1 MGIAN
6 SDFPTIWIITFI
18 YSGWDESGKPW
29 QTVLLPYT
37 ANSQR
42 PKIRHQTAVLWSLVS
57 ALVLS
62 RLDYGSATL
71 AGLPTYLLNRLQ
83 SVLNAAAWLVHS
95 ARKHD
100 HVTHLLYASYIGY
113 GCDNGLITSLQS
125 SSSAAWTVR
134 RHHTS
139 PRDFNAWQK
148 LMHEGLYDR
157 RRRTPRG
164 TTHASLDHRRSRL
177 PSGRL
182 ASLELA
188 SADRHVAAVT
198 TRVQATTE
206 DCAVCSLLQQA
217 THFCAASSD
226 SDNYCTVSQQSID
239 FTPP

>member
-1 MGIAN
+1 MDNHIHLFWMG
-6 SDFPTIWIITFI
+6 WI
-18 YSGWDESGKPW
+18 W
-29 QTVLLPYT
+29 QTVANCLLPYT

-100 HVTHLLYASYIGY
+100 HVTPLLRELHWLRMRQRIDYKHAV
-113 GCDNGLITSLQS
+113 LIFHCLY
-125 SSSAAWTVR
+125 TVR

-139 PRDFNAWQK
+139 PRDFSAWQK
-148 LMHEGLYDR
+148 LMHEGISDR
-157 RRRTPRG
+157 RRRTRLWYHPRV
-164 TTHASLDHRRSRL
+164 ALDHRWSRL
-177 PSGRL
+177 LSGRF

-188 SADRHVAAVT
+188 SDDCHVAAVT
-198 TRVQATTE
+198 AKRQLKTVLFARCYTVKCHT
-206 DCAVCSLLQQA
+206 LLRRDPVFW
-217 THFCAASSD
+217 FC
-226 SDNYCTVSQQSID
+226 
-239 FTPP
+239 

>member
-42 PKIRHQTAVLWSLVS
+42 PKICHQTAVLWSLVS

-100 HVTHLLYASYIGY
+100 HVTPLLRELHWLRMRQRIDYKLAVLIFHCLY
-113 GCDNGLITSLQS
+113 GQAPPYLTEGLQRV
-125 SSSAAWTVR
+125 ANVDAR
-134 RHHTS
+134 RHLRSASTNAH
-139 PRDFNAWQK
+139 PRVARPPTIAPSQWP
-148 LMHEGLYDR
+148 
-157 RRRTPRG
+157 PRESG
-164 TTHASLDHRRSRL
+164 TCFH
-177 PSGRL
+177 
-182 ASLELA
+182 
-188 SADRHVAAVT
+188 
-198 TRVQATTE
+198 
-206 DCAVCSLLQQA
+206 
-217 THFCAASSD
+217 
-226 SDNYCTVSQQSID
+226 
-239 FTPP
+239 